1 VAQQSLRIAIAGGGL
16 GGLTAALALLRR
28 GFEVIAYD
36 HASALA
42 EVGAGVQPRCLD
54 ASRDDPQAAPRRY
67 EELRI
72 DKTSRIVRGATE
84 AGKRFHN
91 PALADAAGAQ
101 AYVDREWSEERT
113 RAS

>member
-1 VAQQSLRIAIAGGGL
+1 VAHQTLRIAIAGGGL
-16 GGLTAALALLRR
+16 GGLTAALA
-28 GFEVIAYD
+28 
-36 HASALA
+36 
-42 EVGAGVQPRCLD
+42 EVGAGLQP
-54 ASRDDPQAAPRRY
+54 RY

-84 AGKRFHN
+84 AGKRFHK
-91 PALADAAGAQ
+91 PALADAAGAE